1 MRYDYAGRRRHDR
14 VPLIVASRPSHD
26 FSYAL
31 HDHYIKEWLVSHYKA
46 PRSRLAIAMFVFID
60 FLRLTGFNYYAEIE
74 SIAPRPVLF
83 IVGVALFRTAPIAA
97 RNK

>member
-1 MRYDYAGRRRHDR
+1 
-14 VPLIVASRPSHD
+14 
-26 FSYAL
+26 
-31 HDHYIKEWLVSHYKA
+31 
-46 PRSRLAIAMFVFID
+46 LAIAMFVFID
-60 FLRLTGFNYYAEIE
+60 FVRLMGFNYYAEIE